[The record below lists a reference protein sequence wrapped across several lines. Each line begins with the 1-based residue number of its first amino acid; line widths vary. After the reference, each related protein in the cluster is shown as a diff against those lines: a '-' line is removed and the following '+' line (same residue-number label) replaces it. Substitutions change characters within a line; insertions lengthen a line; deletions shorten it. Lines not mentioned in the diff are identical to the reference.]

1 MISTRATETVGV
13 GALAASSAGS
23 VGVAKEAGLK
33 GVGVGVELGKGM
45 GVAAG
50 GASLTGSSVVG
61 VREDRSKGP
70 IVGVGVTLAGVQAL
84 KTKKSKIE
92 TIRLLIGCLRVE
104 LKGWTYDWA
113 GIITPKSQKI
123 PPRSLFYR

>member
-1 MISTRATETVGV
+1 
-13 GALAASSAGS
+13 
-23 VGVAKEAGLK
+23 VGVAQEAGLK
-33 GVGVGVELGKGM
+33 GVGVGVGLGKGM

-92 TIRLLIGCLRVE
+92 TIRLLIGCLKVE
-104 LKGWTYDWA
+104 LKGWAYDWA
-113 GIITPKSQKI
+113 GIITPKSLKI